1 MSDISQFTPINDS
14 SFSAGGMTQAASE
27 HATSRVQPL
36 WSEMNPQLTE
46 TAKILM
52 VDDEEMNIDVVQSY
66 LEMEG
71 YRRFFRTTDATQ
83 AIALIEKTR
92 PDVVLLDI
100 MMPAINGLEILAA
113 MRADQELF
121 HIPVVILTACTDG
134 KTKLEALKLGLSD
147 FLAKPVDASE
157 LVLRIRNVLAMKAY
171 QDRLANHS
179 LELEEQVR
187 VRTQEVVESRQR
199 IIHCLARAAEFRD
212 DDTGH
217 HVMRVGKY
225 AGVLAGAL
233 GFDSQYIEIL
243 EQAAQLHDIGKIG
256 VPDAILLKKGKLDP
270 DEFDVVKRHCSFG
283 SSIINPMS
291 AGEFVAYQG
300 HAELGAKLLDFD
312 GYPVME
318 MAAIIAQTHHEKWD
332 GSGYPLGLAGEDI
345 PIEGRITAVADVF
358 DALSTKRPYKPAFS
372 RDKCFQILEEG
383 RNTHFDANILD
394 AFFSCS
400 NDIIAVQIRFADV

>member
-1 MSDISQFTPINDS
+1 M
-14 SFSAGGMTQAASE
+14 
-27 HATSRVQPL
+27 
-36 WSEMNPQLTE
+36 
-46 TAKILM
+46 M
-52 VDDEEMNIDVVQSY
+52 VDDEGMNINVVQGY

-71 YRRFFRTTDATQ
+71 YKHFVRTTDATQ
-83 AIALIEKTR
+83 AIKLIAKTQ

-100 MMPAINGLEILAA
+100 MMPEINGLEILAK
-113 MRADQELF
+113 MRADHDLLQ
-121 HIPVVILTACTDG
+121 IPVIILTACTDAA
-134 KTKLEALKLGLSD
+134 TKLSALKLGLSD
-147 FLAKPVDASE
+147 FLAKPVDATE
-157 LVLRIRNVLAMKAY
+157 LVLRMRNVLAMKAY
-171 QDRLANHS
+171 QDHLANYS

-187 VRTQEVVESRQR
+187 LRTQEVVESRQR

-225 AGVLAGAL
+225 AGVIGRAL
-233 GFDSQYIEIL
+233 GFDEQRIEIL

-256 VPDAILLKKGKLDP
+256 VPDSILLKEGKLDP
-270 DEFDVVKRHCSFG
+270 EEFSIVKRHCSFG
-283 SSIINPMS
+283 NSIINPMS
-291 AGEFVAYQG
+291 AREFDAYRG
-300 HAELGAKLLDFD
+300 HAELGALLLDYD

-318 MAAIIAQTHHEKWD
+318 IAAIIAQTHHEKWD

-383 RNTHFDANILD
+383 RNSHFDGRILD

-400 NDIIAVQIRFADV
+400 EEIISVQIRFADVESL